1 MDKNRITRP
10 TRPDDPPPGSSIMG
24 HSSVTS
30 SGPSGPAPARC
41 SAVRSRAQRRD
52 CMFGTWMKLALDTS
66 MLALE
71 TQQVIGLRFLK
82 LTLGGPAASR
92 EANRMMAEKMIAFG
106 EAAAKVATGSTAGSV
121 VKGYRKKVRANRR
134 RLTK

>member
-1 MDKNRITRP
+1 MDETRP
-10 TRPDDPPPGSSIMG
+10 GYINAGLGDSAG
-24 HSSVTS
+24 H
-30 SGPSGPAPARC
+30 RF
-41 SAVRSRAQRRD
+41 AV
-52 CMFGTWMKLALDTS
+52 
-66 MLALE
+66 
-71 TQQVIGLRFLK
+71 LK

-134 RLTK
+134 RLTKYHQSAAYSA

>member
-1 MDKNRITRP
+1 
-10 TRPDDPPPGSSIMG
+10 
-24 HSSVTS
+24 
-30 SGPSGPAPARC
+30 
-41 SAVRSRAQRRD
+41 
-52 CMFGTWMKLALDTS
+52 MFGTWMKLALDTS

-134 RLTK
+134 RLTKYHQSAAYSA